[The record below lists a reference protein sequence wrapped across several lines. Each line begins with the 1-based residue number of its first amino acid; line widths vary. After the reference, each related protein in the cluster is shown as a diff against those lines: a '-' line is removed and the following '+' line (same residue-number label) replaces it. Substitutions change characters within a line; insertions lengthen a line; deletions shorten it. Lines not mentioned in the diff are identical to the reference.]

1 MDTTLV
7 TRAHLETLSTADL
20 LALADDYGIDIP
32 EELNRQL
39 IIGELLEAAAEENE
53 YEEEPVQEGINP
65 GLPEENAL
73 PDHYNE
79 TSITAIMRNPVWCYV
94 YWDISDADRAN
105 ILAAE
110 NFDSLV
116 LRVSF
121 FENRASAKARESY
134 DIPVTDE
141 NREQFILVPANELY
155 VRIDLVALVEELP
168 AQVLA
173 HSRMITIP
181 QGCPE
186 ISSIINDSD
195 ISDIM
200 KISGLPALIKTQYQN
215 HRQSFS

>member
-1 MDTTLV
+1 MDTTNV
-7 TRAHLETLSTADL
+7 TRAYLETLSTADL
-20 LALADDYGIDIP
+20 LALADEYGIDIP

-53 YEEEPVQEGINP
+53 YEEEPVNEGENP

-79 TSITAIMRNPVWCYV
+79 TAITAIMRNPVWCYV
-94 YWDISDADRAN
+94 YWDISDADRN
-105 ILAAE
+105 GVLASDD
-110 NFDSLV
+110 FDSLV

-141 NREQFILVPANELY
+141 NREQFVLVPANELY
-155 VRIDLVALVEELP
+155 VRIDLVALIEEQS

-195 ISDIM
+195 ISDVM
-200 KISGLPALIKTQYQN
+200 KISGLPNLIKTQYQN

>member
-1 MDTTLV
+1 MDTTVV
-7 TRAHLETLSTADL
+7 TRSYLETLSTDGL
-20 LALADDYGIDIP
+20 LGLADEYGIDIP

-53 YEEEPVQEGINP
+53 YEEEPVNEGENP

-79 TSITAIMRNPVWCYV
+79 TAITAIMRNPVWCYV
-94 YWDISDADRAN
+94 YWDISDADRN
-105 ILAAE
+105 GVLASDD
-110 NFDSLV
+110 FDSLV

-141 NREQFILVPANELY
+141 NQEQFVLVPANELY
-155 VRIDLVALVEELP
+155 VRIDLVALIEEQS

-195 ISDIM
+195 ISDVM
-200 KISGLPALIKTQYQN
+200 KISGLPNLIKTQYQN